1 MDARVAKRRA
11 KNKARLQKQL
21 NKNTEKM
28 IVIQK
33 KKKNCHRTNISCLL
47 NNIICKKLFARKRSV
62 FCFQKCLILVYFLDK
77 NLRSKS
83 VH

>member
-11 KNKARLQKQL
+11 KNKARFQKQL

-33 KKKNCHRTNISCLL
+33 KKKTVIEQ
-47 NNIICKKLFARKRSV
+47 IY
-62 FCFQKCLILVYFLDK
+62 LVY
-77 NLRSKS
+77 
-83 VH
+83 